1 MAIPRPY
8 PSRMP
13 CTPTLG
19 MASLTT
25 LITLLGKYF
34 ELDQTQLQNWLSS
47 RICALTLAC
56 QRHRLTRWKPTG
68 MFSMTIMRPSSISS
82 PRCQQLTATPRELLT
97 GNGRQAFLLET
108 IAPLMIQ
115 LSTLLTQSLDM
126 AKYTISKKP
135 TSCQTSTLKT
145 KPCSKMSIC
154 MSTPRTQAPTT
165 NTSSI

>member
-19 MASLTT
+19 MASTTT

-34 ELDQTQLQNWLSS
+34 VLDQTQLQNWLSS

-56 QRHRLTRWKPTG
+56 QRHRLTRWKLTG
-68 MFSMTIMRPSSISS
+68 MFSTTIMRPSSISS
-82 PRCQQLTATPRELLT
+82 PRC
-97 GNGRQAFLLET
+97 RQAFLLET

-154 MSTPRTQAPTT
+154 TSTPRTQAPTT